1 MNTKKTLLTVVV
13 LAVVLVSW
21 ILLSNKEDVAVNT
34 STPTVSPTP
43 TPLVSP
49 SLSPLTTVSPSPII
63 SKKVVTYTDSG
74 YSPNTITIKKGETV
88 TWKNDSKLLMWTAS
102 AVHPTHKAYP
112 GTNIANCGTPAGF
125 NQFDACGGVAS
136 GQSWS
141 FKFDNVGTWGY
152 HNHLKASDWGKIIVE

>member
-112 GTNIANCGTPAGF
+112 GTNIANCGTPAGS

>member
-112 GTNIANCGTPAGF
+112 GTNIANCGTPAGS

-152 HNHLKASDWGKIIVE
+152 HNHLKASDLGKILVE